1 MGFGY
6 LLLAVK
12 SEQDNYL
19 IGNPQFTFFKA
30 VYKKHTNFA
39 IDYQFLPFTGETS
52 ESWGKK
58 LYIDIPKNGDL
69 LHRMYL
75 NFDIEFTGGFADQRK
90 VAPLIYNLIDY
101 IDLYIGGQLI
111 DRHYSSW
118 LTIWNELIEKDS
130 VALASMTGIR
140 NQMIDSTT
148 ATATQK
154 TYSVPLRFWF
164 NNNIG
169 LALPLIAL
177 QYNEVKLEVRI
188 KDKSCFDS
196 YALGKDTDGK
206 SFPGTGSTPDS
217 AAGVVINRII
227 LINELIHLDKEERRL
242 FSTNNHEYLIT
253 QVQSSLNN
261 SITNYPALYNTST
274 SGNFNQLQHKIDMR
288 FSYPIKEIFWTIQDI
303 KGGYKTDIKTVTAV
317 DTTNNIFT
325 LDDVSG
331 LAVGNT
337 LIYEQGS
344 GSALSFTIVNGTALI
359 IDAIGTA
366 GGLSANQI
374 KLEDTSNIAITFNW
388 ANNAN
393 TLVGQRFDKN
403 NELGCVEN
411 KGIYEYNYWSNFN
424 PGSDQLGQANFVI
437 NGKDLMDML
446 PANFYRNV
454 QQFQYHNSA
463 GLQHIDNSSGNI
475 VTNSIVTAGTN
486 DKYFKQGSG
495 IYSYSFAL
503 NPEDY
508 QPSGSLNFSKLE
520 SAVLKLTIE
529 ENSLRPAGKS
539 NGQDTVKTVN
549 MYGINYNVLRI
560 MSGMAGLAFIN

>member
-1 MGFGY
+1 
-6 LLLAVK
+6 
-12 SEQDNYL
+12 
-19 IGNPQFTFFKA
+19 
-30 VYKKHTNFA
+30 
-39 IDYQFLPFTGETS
+39 
-52 ESWGKK
+52 
-58 LYIDIPKNGDL
+58 
-69 LHRMYL
+69 
-75 NFDIEFTGGFADQRK
+75 
-90 VAPLIYNLIDY
+90 
-101 IDLYIGGQLI
+101 
-111 DRHYSSW
+111 
-118 LTIWNELIEKDS
+118 
-130 VALASMTGIR
+130 MTGIR
-140 NQMIDSTT
+140 NQMIDSATT
-148 ATATQK
+148 SATQK

-196 YALGKDTDGK
+196 YALGKDKAGVA
-206 SFPGTGSTPDS
+206 FPTSV
-217 AAGVVINRII
+217 ANVVINRII

-274 SGNFNQLQHKIDMR
+274 SGNFNKLQHKIDMR
-288 FSYPIKEIFWTIQDI
+288 FTYPIKEIFWTIQDL
-303 KGGYKTDIKTVTAV
+303 KGYTSSIKTVTAL
-317 DTTNNIFT
+317 NITGITDVIT
-325 LDDVSG
+325 LDDVTG
-331 LAVGNT
+331 LAVGDT

-344 GSALSFTIVNGTALI
+344 GSAINFSIVSGTALLI
-359 IDAIGTA
+359 KAIGTA
-366 GGLSANQI
+366 GGLSADDEI
-374 KLEDTSNIAITFNW
+374 TLEDSAGNDITF
-388 ANNAN
+388 
-393 TLVGQRFDKN
+393 TSTPFTGGQRFYRPN
-403 NELGCVEN
+403 CIEN
-411 KGIYEYNYWSNFN
+411 KGIYEYNYWNNFEL
-424 PGSDQLGQANFVI
+424 GKDQLGQANFVI

-446 PANFYRNV
+446 PANFYRNI

-463 GLQHIDNSSGNI
+463 GLQHIDNNSLNI
-475 VTNSIVTAGTN
+475 TTDETVISTGTGFIG
-486 DKYFKQGSG
+486 DEYFKQGSG

-529 ENSLRPAGKS
+529 ENSLRPGGERTH
-539 NGQDTVKTVN
+539 GQDTVKTIN

>member
-75 NFDIEFTGGFADQRK
+75 NFDLEFEDGKTDQEK

-140 NQMIDSTT
+140 NQMLSGAGKDT
-148 ATATQK
+148 K

-188 KDKSCFDS
+188 KDKSSFNS
-196 YALGKDTDGK
+196 YARGISSGTT
-206 SFPGTGSTPDS
+206 SFVNEGS
-217 AAGVVINRII
+217 VKINRII

-261 SITNYPALYNTST
+261 SIQNYPALYDTST
-274 SGNFNQLQHKIDMR
+274 AGDFNTLQHKVEMR
-288 FSYPIKEIFWTIQDI
+288 FTYPIKEIFWTIQDL
-303 KGGYKTDIKTVTAV
+303 KG
-317 DTTNNIFT
+317 NH
-325 LDDVSG
+325 S
-331 LAVGNT
+331 
-337 LIYEQGS
+337 S
-344 GSALSFTIVNGTALI
+344 
-359 IDAIGTA
+359 A
-366 GGLSANQI
+366 GGATDQY
-374 KLEDTSNIAITFNW
+374 A
-388 ANNAN
+388 
-393 TLVGQRFDKN
+393 
-403 NELGCVEN
+403 EN
-411 KGIYEYNYWSNFN
+411 KGIFEYNYWNNFEL
-424 PGSDQLGQANFVI
+424 GKDQLGQANFVI

-446 PANFYRNV
+446 PANFYRNI

-463 GLQHIDNSSGNI
+463 GLRHIDNSVANI
-475 VTNSIVTAGTN
+475 TTDPTVSTNG
-486 DKYFKQGSG
+486 DYFKQGSG

-520 SAVLKLTIE
+520 SAVLKLTLE
-529 ENSLRPAGKS
+529 ENSQKPAGGS
-539 NGQDTVKTVN
+539 DGQDTVKTIN

>member
-75 NFDIEFTGGFADQRK
+75 NFDLEFEDGKTDQEK

-140 NQMIDSTT
+140 NQMLSSTGKGT
-148 ATATQK
+148 K

-188 KDKSCFDS
+188 KDKSSFNS
-196 YALGKDTDGK
+196 YARGISTGTT
-206 SFPGTGSTPDS
+206 SFDNEGR
-217 AAGVVINRII
+217 VKINRII

-261 SITNYPALYNTST
+261 SIQNYPALYDTST
-274 SGNFNQLQHKIDMR
+274 AGDFNTLQHKVEMR
-288 FSYPIKEIFWTIQDI
+288 FTYPIKEIFWTIQDL
-303 KGGYKTDIKTVTAV
+303 KGNHSNATTDQYA
-317 DTTNNIFT
+317 
-325 LDDVSG
+325 
-331 LAVGNT
+331 
-337 LIYEQGS
+337 
-344 GSALSFTIVNGTALI
+344 
-359 IDAIGTA
+359 
-366 GGLSANQI
+366 
-374 KLEDTSNIAITFNW
+374 
-388 ANNAN
+388 
-393 TLVGQRFDKN
+393 
-403 NELGCVEN
+403 EN
-411 KGIYEYNYWSNFN
+411 KGIFEYNYWNNFEL
-424 PGSDQLGQANFVI
+424 GKDQLGQANFVI

-446 PANFYRNV
+446 PANFYRNI

-463 GLQHIDNSSGNI
+463 GLQHIDNSSSNI
-475 VTNSIVTAGTN
+475 DTDSTVSTNG
-486 DKYFKQGSG
+486 DYFKQGSG

-520 SAVLKLTIE
+520 SAVLKLTLE
-529 ENSLRPAGKS
+529 ENSQKPAGTAN
-539 NGQDTVKTVN
+539 NGQDTVKTIN

>member
-75 NFDIEFTGGFADQRK
+75 NFDIEFTGGNADQKK

-148 ATATQK
+148 TSATQK

-188 KDKSCFDS
+188 KDKSSFNS
-196 YALGKDTDGK
+196 YARGISTGTT
-206 SFPGTGSTPDS
+206 SFVNEGS
-217 AAGVVINRII
+217 VKINRII

-261 SITNYPALYNTST
+261 SIQNYPALYNTT
-274 SGNFNQLQHKIDMR
+274 TAGNFNKLQHKIEMR
-288 FSYPIKEIFWTIQDI
+288 FTYPIKEIFWTIQDI
-303 KGGYKTDIKTVTAV
+303 KGNHISSDTDRYA
-317 DTTNNIFT
+317 
-325 LDDVSG
+325 
-331 LAVGNT
+331 
-337 LIYEQGS
+337 
-344 GSALSFTIVNGTALI
+344 
-359 IDAIGTA
+359 
-366 GGLSANQI
+366 
-374 KLEDTSNIAITFNW
+374 
-388 ANNAN
+388 
-393 TLVGQRFDKN
+393 
-403 NELGCVEN
+403 EN
-411 KGIYEYNYWSNFN
+411 KGIFEYNYWNNFEL
-424 PGSDQLGQANFVI
+424 GKDQLGQANFVI

-446 PANFYRNV
+446 PANFYRNI
-454 QQFQYHNSA
+454 QQYQYHNSA
-463 GLQHIDNSSGNI
+463 GLQHTDNSSGNI
-475 VTNSIVTAGTN
+475 TTDSTVVSTGTGSI
-486 DKYFKQGSG
+486 DDEYFKKGSG

-520 SAVLKLTIE
+520 SAVLKLTLE
-529 ENSLRPAGKS
+529 ENSQKPSGTTN
-539 NGQDTVKTVN
+539 NGQDTVKTIN